1 MIHNLKILPTYFED
15 VTIGKKI
22 FEIRKNDR
30 DFQIG
35 DSLVLHEWKG
45 NHYTG
50 RTIVKTVCYVTDFKQ
65 RSKYVVLGIE

>member
-1 MIHNLKILPTYFED
+1 MIHNLKILPTYFTD
-15 VTIGKKI
+15 VAAGKKT

-30 DFQIG
+30 NFQIG

-50 RTIVKTVCYVTDFKQ
+50 RKLTRTVCYVTDFKQ